1 MDGLDD
7 ALDVDAV
14 SFAFARPPDHAI
26 AGDQRTDS
34 AAYVATVDATVG
46 GFDIGMHAKAAN
58 DGPFGFLTEQVVIK
72 IGLLR
77 SRFQAALVV
86 GLHAALL
93 AFGEFILLNRT
104 GSWSPCTGKTSM
116 IHAILDEY
124 SDVEGWKIT

>member
-14 SFAFARPPDHAI
+14 SFAFAVPPDHAI

-93 AFGEFILLNRT
+93 AFGEFIFTQSNWLLVALYGQNLYDTR
-104 GSWSPCTGKTSM
+104 
-116 IHAILDEY
+116 Y
-124 SDVEGWKIT
+124 FR

>member
-34 AAYVATVDATVG
+34 AAYVATVDTAVG
-46 GFDIGMHAKAAN
+46 GFDIGMHTKAAN
-58 DGPFGFLTEQVVIK
+58 DDTFGFLAEQIVIK

-93 AFGEFILLNRT
+93 AFGEFIFTQSNWLLVALYGQNLYDTR
-104 GSWSPCTGKTSM
+104 
-116 IHAILDEY
+116 Y
-124 SDVEGWKIT
+124 FR

>member
-1 MDGLDD
+1 MYRFDNPFHI
-7 ALDVDAV
+7 DAV
-14 SFAFARPPDHAI
+14 GGIFTWSPDDAI
-26 AGDQRTDS
+26 AGNQRTDC
-34 AAYVATVDATVG
+34 AANVAAVNATVG

-93 AFGEFILLNRT
+93 AFGEFIFTQSNWLLVALYGQNLYDTR
-104 GSWSPCTGKTSM
+104 
-116 IHAILDEY
+116 Y
-124 SDVEGWKIT
+124 FR